1 MDFYRSL
8 SEWSTENE
16 ITALATNA
24 FWDYMKALP
33 ENVGEIDYAE
43 DIIEIFSYIDKA
55 RFALVPL
62 RLSFSLDLNDPDD
75 TSGAFSYTFDLEYA
89 EMRIGSFTAVFDPK
103 INLIDKDLEIDDFKL
118 VKKFCKSVKRK

>member
-16 ITALATNA
+16 ITVLATNA
-24 FWDYMKALP
+24 FWDYMKSLP

-43 DIIEIFSYIDKA
+43 DIIEIFSYIDKS
-55 RFALVPL
+55 RFSLVPL

-89 EMRIGSFTAVFDPK
+89 EMRIGSFTAVFDPD
-103 INLIDKDLEIDDFKL
+103 INLIDEDLEIDDFKL